1 MPKED
6 EPRGIIAPLKE
17 KIGLV
22 LMALSPGSIIKQIN
36 KMKSMS
42 PPELII
48 YILTTSFWITC
59 LFGSC
64 FLSILGFLL
73 TLMRGSFGQEV
84 KSSKELELLNSKKSK
99 KLKGLHHLR
108 NLLQITLS
116 KESHQMQET
125 LRRRKAGGK
134 SQ

>member
-99 KLKGLHHLR
+99 KLIALHHLR
-108 NLLQITLS
+108 NLYC
-116 KESHQMQET
+116 
-125 LRRRKAGGK
+125 R
-134 SQ
+134 